1 MLTSYFLR
9 GYFGGRDL
17 GDMSKLLKDVLR
29 ICRVPESQITDAI
42 DGILKIGDKWGL
54 EMSRYGRRRA
64 LDVPTCPGHIL
75 QIFVHSSVV
84 DSVAYGALPL
94 GRPARGGVP
103 ISGWLTR
110 QCPLDGQARLLV
122 HPGLFM

>member
-1 MLTSYFLR
+1 M
-9 GYFGGRDL
+9 G
-17 GDMSKLLKDVLR
+17 
-29 ICRVPESQITDAI
+29 
-42 DGILKIGDKWGL
+42 
-54 EMSRYGRRRA
+54 
-64 LDVPTCPGHIL
+64 

-122 HPGLFM
+122 HPGLFMDTTNGLVRVFTHSGSPIYGTMQRQRLLSDLDSVIAPLFESPSALARARAGLGIEHVDTGLTEVFVE